1 MNPAPRFLPV
11 LACLA
16 LALALVLARPV
27 SAAGFPDADAW
38 IRASRQWQER
48 HPDSA
53 PHWLTPEEAARRD
66 EIGRTFTQTPP
77 PVHPPREVAEFERMS
92 AVLVRFPFG
101 ISVSLI
107 AAMALETPV
116 VTLVASTSQENTVR
130 AQYTAA
136 GIDPAMTSFIRTG
149 TNSYWTRDYGP
160 WFVQTGGEV
169 AVVDFPYNR
178 PRPADDDVPLAVAAN
193 LGLDVY
199 GMPLIHTGGNWMT
212 DGYGTAASSDLVVE
226 ENPGLTEA
234 QIEGLVEDYL
244 GVERYFT
251 LPDPNNTYIDHI
263 DCWGKFLAVDKVLIR
278 QVPASHAQYDEIEA
292 VADWFAQAD
301 CGWGRPYR
309 VYRVYTPNNQPYT
322 NSLILNGRV
331 FVPVMNSSWDDEA
344 LAVYEE
350 AMPGYEVLGFTGSWE
365 STDALHCRTKGI
377 ADPGLLHIHHV
388 PPDSAEAGT
397 ALHLE
402 AVLTASSGQ
411 ALLADSLRC
420 WYRLDGGPWQSAPL
434 QADQGSWACE
444 LVPPHPGLLEYCLQA
459 ADASGRF
466 EQHPFTGR
474 ADPHR
479 VWLVAG
485 EPLATPQL
493 AIQLAGSL
501 VQLAWAPVPG
511 ATAYRVETRLDLDAA
526 WEVLGS
532 TDGTAWTLPATGQGL
547 FRVVA
552 LR

>member
-1 MNPAPRFLPV
+1 MSARSNFQLLLAGLALS
-11 LACLA
+11 LACPP
-16 LALALVLARPV
+16 R
-27 SAAGFPDADAW
+27 AAAFPDAETW
-38 IRASRQWQER
+38 LRATQAWQEA
-48 HPDSA
+48 HPESA

-77 PVHPPREVAEFERMS
+77 PVLPPREVAEFERMS
-92 AVLVRFPFG
+92 AVLVRYPFG

-107 AAMALETPV
+107 AAMAQETPV
-116 VTLVASTSQENTVR
+116 VTLVSSTSQENTVR

-136 GIDPAMTSFIRTG
+136 GIHPAMTSFIRTG

-160 WFVQTGGEV
+160 WFVQAGDEV

-178 PRPADDDVPLAVAAN
+178 PRPLDDDVPLAVAAS

-234 QIEGLVEDYL
+234 QIDGLVEDYL
-244 GVERYFT
+244 GVERYFK

-278 QVPASHAQYDEIEA
+278 EVPASHAQYDEIEA
-292 VADWFAQAD
+292 TAAWFAQAD

-309 VYRVYTPNNQPYT
+309 VFRVYTPNNQPYT

-331 FVPVMNSSWDDEA
+331 FVPVTGSSWDDDA

-377 ADPGLLHIHHV
+377 VDPGLLHIHHV
-388 PPDSAEAGT
+388 PPDSAEAGVV
-397 ALHLE
+397 LQLE

-411 ALLADSLRC
+411 PLVADSLRC
-420 WYRLDGGPWQSAPL
+420 WYRMAGGDWQAAPLTEADGVWTTHLDGLDEGW
-434 QADQGSWACE
+434 
-444 LVPPHPGLLEYCLQA
+444 LEYCRQA

-493 AIQLAGSL
+493 SILLAGSQ
-501 VQLAWAPVPG
+501 VQLAWAPVPA
-511 ATAYRVETRLDLDAA
+511 ATAYRVETRPGWGED
-526 WEVLGS
+526 WQPLGTTES
-532 TDGTAWTLPATGQGL
+532 TGWTLPANGQGL
-547 FRVVA
+547 YRVVA

>member
-1 MNPAPRFLPV
+1 MNASSLLR
-11 LACLA
+11 LA
-16 LALALVLARPV
+16 LAGLALHVASPSR
-27 SAAGFPDADAW
+27 AAAFPDSESW
-38 IRASRQWQER
+38 IRASRQWMET

-53 PHWLTPEEAARRD
+53 PHWITPEEAARRD

-77 PVHPPREVAEFERMS
+77 PVQPPREVAEFERMS
-92 AVLVRFPFG
+92 AVLVRYPFG

-107 AAMALETPV
+107 AAMAQETPV
-116 VTLVASTSQENTVR
+116 VTLVSSTSQENTVR

-136 GIDPAMTSFIRTG
+136 GIDPAMTSFIRTA
-149 TNSYWTRDYGP
+149 TNSWWTRDYGP
-160 WFVQTGGEV
+160 WFVQTGSEV

-193 LGLDVY
+193 QGLDVY

-226 ENPGLTEA
+226 ENPGLSGA
-234 QIEGLVEDYL
+234 QIDGLVEDYL

-292 VADWFAQAD
+292 TAAWFAQAD

-331 FVPVMNSSWDDEA
+331 FVPIMNTSWDDEA

-377 ADPGLLHIHHV
+377 VDPGLLHIHHI
-388 PPDSAEAGT
+388 PPDSAEAGSP
-397 ALHLE
+397 LE
-402 AVLTASSGQ
+402 LDATLTASSGQ
-411 ALLADSLRC
+411 PLLGDSLRC
-420 WYRLDGGPWQSAPL
+420 WYRTDGDDWQAAPL
-434 QADQGSWACE
+434 VESGGVWTASLAGLD
-444 LVPPHPGLLEYCLQA
+444 PGWLEYCLQA

-479 VWLVAG
+479 VWLAAAT
-485 EPLATPQL
+485 PLGTPQL
-493 AIQLAGSL
+493 GIQLVGNMLELSWL
-501 VQLAWAPVPG
+501 PVDG
-511 ATAYRVETRLDLDAA
+511 ATSYRVETRLDWDAP
-526 WEVLGS
+526 WQELG
-532 TDGTAWTLPATGQGL
+532 TTAGTGWSLPALGQGL
-547 FRVVA
+547 FRVTA